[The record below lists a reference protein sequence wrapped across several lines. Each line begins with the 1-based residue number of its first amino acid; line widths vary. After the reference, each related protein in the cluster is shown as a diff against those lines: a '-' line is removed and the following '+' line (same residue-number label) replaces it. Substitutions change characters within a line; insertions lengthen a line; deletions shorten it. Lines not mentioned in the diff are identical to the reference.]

1 MVVPDVCE
9 VGEPPIEEGTP
20 KGAMPKPG
28 PDVVVAVAAAA
39 AAWENPCPAT
49 GATGAIGACAATEG
63 PLDSGKITGSVDDAV
78 VLPPELGDVPGA
90 ANIAKSARCT

>member
-1 MVVPDVCE
+1 MVIPDVCE
-9 VGEPPIEEGTP
+9 DGKPPTEEGTP

-28 PDVVVAVAAAA
+28 PDVVVAEAAAA